1 MSAEINVVYWLDP
14 IPSNAS
20 GHLHKCPVPGC
31 SHEMILRN
39 RDSDDKSPEVG
50 AVAYRPE
57 FNESGGTRRV
67 VNVRLPGMC
76 WCGAP
81 LPRSERVVFLASDI
95 EENRAEAVRIMH
107 RQQAMIDHGLE
118 EIEAEVTV

>member
-1 MSAEINVVYWLDP
+1 MSAEANLVYWLEP
-14 IPSNAS
+14 VPSDAS
-20 GHLHKCPVPGC
+20 EHLHKCPVLGC
-31 SHEMILRN
+31 GHEMILRI
-39 RDSDDKSPEVG
+39 RDSDDEPPNVG

-57 FNESGGTRRV
+57 FNENGGTRRV

-81 LPRSERVVFLASDI
+81 LPQSERVVFLTSDI

-107 RQQAMIDHGLE
+107 RQQ
-118 EIEAEVTV
+118 EIRLNETGATA

>member
-20 GHLHKCPVPGC
+20 EHLHKCPVPGC
-31 SHEMILRN
+31 GHEMILRV
-39 RDSDDKSPEVG
+39 RDSDDGSPEFG

-57 FNESGGTRRV
+57 FNENGETRRV

-81 LPRSERVVFLASDI
+81 LPTNEKVVFLTSDI

-107 RQQAMIDHGLE
+107 WQQGIE
-118 EIEAEVTV
+118 QNEAEATA

>member
-14 IPSNAS
+14 IPNNAS
-20 GHLHKCPVPGC
+20 GHLHKCPVLGC
-31 SHEMILRN
+31 SHEMILRS
-39 RDSDDKSPEVG
+39 RGSDDESPEVG

-57 FNESGGTRRV
+57 FNENGGARRV

-81 LPRSERVVFLASDI
+81 LPRSERVVFLTSDI
-95 EENRAEAVRIMH
+95 EENRAAAVRIMQQ
-107 RQQAMIDHGLE
+107 QQAMIDQN
-118 EIEAEVTV
+118 EAEVPV

>member
-20 GHLHKCPVPGC
+20 EHLHKCPVPGC
-31 SHEMILRN
+31 GHEMILRA
-39 RDSDDKSPEVG
+39 RDSDDGSPEFG

-57 FNESGGTRRV
+57 FNENGETRAV

-81 LPRSERVVFLASDI
+81 LPEGKQVVFLTSDI
-95 EENRAEAVRIMH
+95 EENREMAIRMMADYQKLVDQNATGAI
-107 RQQAMIDHGLE
+107 A
-118 EIEAEVTV
+118 

>member
-14 IPSNAS
+14 IPSNVS

-31 SHEMILRN
+31 SHEMMMRC
-39 RDSDDKSPEVG
+39 RGSDDTAPEVG
-50 AVAYRPE
+50 AVAYRAE
-57 FNESGGTRRV
+57 FNESGETRRV

-81 LPRSERVVFLASDI
+81 LPRSERVVFLTSDI
-95 EENRAEAVRIMH
+95 EDNRAAAVRIMQQ
-107 RQQAMIDHGLE
+107 QQAMIDQN
-118 EIEAEVTV
+118 EAEVPV